1 MQQVVFNLE
10 REEGSTG
17 TQYTKGFAEGAF
29 LSGVRPEMVQHEN
42 GYSRGERL
50 IREGQRRGVSLHD
63 GISILVSKIGG
74 KCVAPL
80 ETCHSRGEPAQGL
93 GAGARPSA

>member
-42 GYSRGERL
+42 GYS
-50 IREGQRRGVSLHD
+50 
-63 GISILVSKIGG
+63 
-74 KCVAPL
+74 
-80 ETCHSRGEPAQGL
+80 
-93 GAGARPSA
+93 